1 MGLARMRIGEL
12 SARTGASA
20 RSIRYHEQQGLLAS
34 HRTAGDQRD
43 FDDTAIERVRLVRRL
58 FDAGLSSVTM
68 ADLLPCITDASARTP
83 YLTER
88 LEAER
93 VRILLQAEELG
104 RTARTLQLVIDE
116 LGAADASQTTWN
128 DRFDSPNV

>member
-1 MGLARMRIGEL
+1 MRIGEL
-12 SARTGASA
+12 SARTGASV
-20 RSIRYHEQQGLLAS
+20 RSIRSYEQQGLLAS
-34 HRTAGDQRD
+34 HRTTGDQRD
-43 FDDTAIERVRLVRRL
+43 FDDTAIERVRLIRRL
-58 FDAGLSSVTM
+58 LDPGLSSVTM

-93 VRILLQAEELG
+93 TRILSQAEELG

-116 LGAADASQTTWN
+116 LGASEDSQATWN
-128 DRFDSPNV
+128 ERLDSPNV